1 LLVSFVE
8 FIVSTWTK
16 DPQVWS
22 LIRSLPSRSR
32 ALLRHPLQPLGCEL
46 TPLPVRSKSKNW
58 ATDIDSNVFFFSDPQ
73 SDPIVKTLRFH
84 KTFWAKNWKKPR
96 GTPYFDFRFVSRKF
110 FVEFLMFNDEKGL
123 RETKMYVYRRRLLIS
138 SNHIISESEIYIL
151 SFSLQ
156 PPGRKQTPLPVHLKS
171 SNRATDIGSN
181 FF

>member
-1 LLVSFVE
+1 
-8 FIVSTWTK
+8 
-16 DPQVWS
+16 
-22 LIRSLPSRSR
+22 
-32 ALLRHPLQPLGCEL
+32 
-46 TPLPVRSKSKNW
+46 
-58 ATDIDSNVFFFSDPQ
+58 
-73 SDPIVKTLRFH
+73 
-84 KTFWAKNWKKPR
+84 
-96 GTPYFDFRFVSRKF
+96 
-110 FVEFLMFNDEKGL
+110 MFNDEKGL